1 MPDYEWPQPRLHAAG
16 RSARRAN
23 GRGVELAVALDAVI
37 VAVSEDEPRV
47 LVRLPGDA
55 LPAGPFDP
63 AADATLEMGL
73 RRWVTEQTQLELGHA
88 EQLYTFGDRDRDPR
102 RPGGP
107 RMLSIAYLAFVR
119 ESAPSGSA
127 DARWRDW
134 YAHFPW
140 EDWRAGRP
148 PQVDGVVLPAVDAWI
163 AAAAAADERKARE
176 RRARRCTGTRR
187 VAWNPE
193 LVLERYELF
202 WEIGLVAESR
212 VPATRTLGEPMA
224 LDHRRILATA
234 IGRVR
239 GALRYRP
246 VVFELLPATFTLFQ
260 LQRTAEALAGVRLH
274 KGNFRRLVV
283 EGNLVEPTGE
293 RASEGPGRP
302 AALYR
307 FRRDVVAE
315 RNILG
320 PSIKPGSK

>member
-1 MPDYEWPQPRLHAAG
+1 MPGWSKHNHACTLAG
-16 RSARRAN
+16 RRARRAN
-23 GRGVELAVALDAVI
+23 RRGVELAVALDAVI

-47 LVRLPGDA
+47 LVRLPGEA

-107 RMLSIAYLAFVR
+107 RMLSISYLAFVR

-127 DARWRDW
+127 HARWRDW
-134 YAHFPW
+134 YAYFPW

-148 PQVDGVVLPAVDAWI
+148 PVVDEVVLPAVDAWI
-163 AAAAAADERKARE
+163 AASASGDEHKARE

-212 VPATRTLGEPMA
+212 APGPRTLGEPMA

-260 LQRTAEALAGVRLH
+260 LQRTVEALAGMRLH

-283 EGNLVEPTGE
+283 DGNLVEPTGE
-293 RASEGPGRP
+293 RAREGPGRP
-302 AALYR
+302 AAVYR

-315 RNILG
+315 RDILG
-320 PSIKPGSK
+320 LSISLGSK

>member
-1 MPDYEWPQPRLHAAG
+1 M
-16 RSARRAN
+16 
-23 GRGVELAVALDAVI
+23 ELAVALDAVI

-47 LVRLPGDA
+47 LVRVPGEA

-63 AADATLEMGL
+63 IADRTLEMGL
-73 RRWVTEQTQLELGHA
+73 RRWVTEQTQLELGHV

-102 RPGGP
+102 LAERAERHAGGQ
-107 RMLSIAYLAFVR
+107 RALSIAYLAFVH
-119 ESAPSGSA
+119 ESAPGGNEG
-127 DARWRDW
+127 ARWRGW
-134 YAHFPW
+134 YAYFPW

-148 PQVDGVVLPAVDAWI
+148 TVVDDVVLPAVAAWI
-163 AAAAAADERKARE
+163 ASAAGDERKARE

-212 VPATRTLGEPMA
+212 TPAAQTIGEPMA

-239 GALRYRP
+239 GALAYRP
-246 VVFELLPATFTLFQ
+246 LVFELLPATFTLFQ
-260 LQRTAEALAGVRLH
+260 LQRTVEALAGVRLH
-274 KGNFRRLVV
+274 KGNFRRIVID
-283 EGNLVEPTGE
+283 GGLVEPTGE
-293 RASEGPGRP
+293 RATDGPGRP
-302 AALYR
+302 AERYR

-315 RNILG
+315 RDMLG
-320 PSIKPGSK
+320 VSIIR

>member
-1 MPDYEWPQPRLHAAG
+1 V
-16 RSARRAN
+16 SI
-23 GRGVELAVALDAVI
+23 ELAVALDAVI
-37 VAVSEDEPRV
+37 VAVSEDQPRV
-47 LVRLPGDA
+47 LVRVPGEA

-63 AADATLEMGL
+63 AGDPTLEAAL
-73 RRWVTEQTQLELGHA
+73 RRWVTDQTQLGLGHV

-102 RPGGP
+102 RSERDSRHPGGP

-119 ESAPSGSA
+119 ESAPGGSA

-134 YAHFPW
+134 YAYFPW

-148 PQVDGVVLPAVDAWI
+148 PLVDEIILPAVDAWI
-163 AAAAAADERKARE
+163 AAAGMDERKARE

-202 WEIGLVAESR
+202 WEMGLVAESR
-212 VPATRTLGEPMA
+212 TPAPRALGEPMA

-239 GALRYRP
+239 GAMRYRP

-260 LQRTAEALAGVRLH
+260 LQRTVEALSGVRLH

-283 EGNLVEPTGE
+283 NGRLVEATGE
-293 RASEGPGRP
+293 RAREGPGRP
-302 AALYR
+302 ATLYR

-315 RNILG
+315 KDILG
-320 PSIKPGSK
+320 LSINPPST

>member
-1 MPDYEWPQPRLHAAG
+1 MA
-16 RSARRAN
+16 S
-23 GRGVELAVALDAVI
+23 ELTVALDAVI

-47 LVRLPGDA
+47 LIRLPGEA

-63 AADATLEMGL
+63 AADPTLEMGL
-73 RRWVTEQTQLELGHA
+73 RRWVTEQTQLRLGHV

-102 RPGGP
+102 RPGT

-134 YAHFPW
+134 YAYFPW

-148 PQVDGVVLPAVDAWI
+148 AMVDAVVLPAVAAWI
-163 AAAAAADERKARE
+163 AAAPAEERKARE
-176 RRARRCTGTRR
+176 HRARRCTGTRR
-187 VAWNPE
+187 VAWNAE

-202 WEIGLVAESR
+202 WEIGLVDESR
-212 VPATRTLGEPMA
+212 TPAARTLGEPMA
-224 LDHRRILATA
+224 VDHRRILATA
-234 IGRVR
+234 IGRIR
-239 GALRYRP
+239 GALAYRP
-246 VVFELLPATFTLFQ
+246 VVFELLPATFTLFR
-260 LQRTAEALAGVRLH
+260 LQRTVEALAGVRLH

-283 EGNLVEPTGE
+283 DGELVEPTGE
-293 RASEGPGRP
+293 RASAGPGRP
-302 AALYR
+302 AELYR

-320 PSIKPGSK
+320 VSISPSP

>member
-1 MPDYEWPQPRLHAAG
+1 VA
-16 RSARRAN
+16 S
-23 GRGVELAVALDAVI
+23 ELAVALDAVI

-47 LVRLPGDA
+47 LVRVLGDA
-55 LPAGPFDP
+55 LPAGRFDP
-63 AADATLEMGL
+63 AADPTLEMGL
-73 RRWVTEQTQLELGHA
+73 RHWVTEQTQLHLGHV

-102 RPGGP
+102 HRGGP

-119 ESAPSGSA
+119 ESAPSGNA

-134 YAHFPW
+134 YAYFPW

-148 PQVDGVVLPAVDAWI
+148 AVVDEVVLPAVAAWI
-163 AAAAAADERKARE
+163 AAAPPDERKARE

-202 WEIGLVAESR
+202 WEMGLVAESR
-212 VPATRTLGEPMA
+212 APAARTIGDAMA

-234 IGRVR
+234 IGRIR
-239 GALRYRP
+239 GALAYRP

-260 LQRTAEALAGVRLH
+260 LQRTVDALAGVRLH

-283 EGNLVEPTGE
+283 DGGLVEATGE
-293 RASEGPGRP
+293 RATEGPGRP
-302 AALYR
+302 AALFR

-320 PSIKPGSK
+320 VSINPTP

>member
-1 MPDYEWPQPRLHAAG
+1 VSTG
-16 RSARRAN
+16 
-23 GRGVELAVALDAVI
+23 LAVALDAVI
-37 VAVSEDEPRV
+37 VAVSQDEPRV
-47 LVRLPGDA
+47 LVRLPDEA

-63 AADATLEMGL
+63 VADPTLEMGL

-88 EQLYTFGDRDRDPR
+88 EQLYTFGDRNRDPR
-102 RPGGP
+102 HPGGP

-119 ESAPSGSA
+119 EKAPSASA

-134 YAHFPW
+134 YAYFPG

-148 PQVDGVVLPAVDAWI
+148 PLVDEVVLPAVDAWV
-163 AAAAAADERKARE
+163 AAAAADERKARE

-187 VAWNPE
+187 IAWNPE

-212 VPATRTLGEPMA
+212 TPAASTIGEPMA

-239 GALRYRP
+239 GALAYRP

-260 LQRTAEALAGVRLH
+260 LQRTVEALAGVRLH

-283 EGNLVEPTGE
+283 SGNLVEPTGE
-293 RASEGPGRP
+293 RASAGRGRP
-302 AALYR
+302 ATRYR

-320 PSIKPGSK
+320 LSINPPAT

>member
-1 MPDYEWPQPRLHAAG
+1 MSTG
-16 RSARRAN
+16 
-23 GRGVELAVALDAVI
+23 LAVALDAVI

-47 LVRLPGDA
+47 LVRAPGEA

-63 AADATLEMGL
+63 IADPTLEMGL
-73 RRWVTEQTQLELGHA
+73 RRWVTEQTQLALGHV

-102 RPGGP
+102 RRDGP
-107 RMLSIAYLAFVR
+107 RMLSIAYLAFVH
-119 ESAPSGSA
+119 ETAPDGSA
-127 DARWRDW
+127 DARWRGW
-134 YAHFPW
+134 YAYFPW

-148 PQVDGVVLPAVDAWI
+148 AVVDEMVLPAVEAWV
-163 AAAAAADERKARE
+163 AAAAGDERKGRE

-212 VPATRTLGEPMA
+212 APAARTIGEPMA

-234 IGRVR
+234 IGRIR
-239 GALRYRP
+239 GALAYRP
-246 VVFELLPATFTLFQ
+246 LVFELLPATFTLFQ
-260 LQRTAEALAGVRLH
+260 LQRTVEALAGVRLH

-283 EGNLVEPTGE
+283 DGGLVEPTGD
-293 RASEGPGRP
+293 RATAGPGRP
-302 AALYR
+302 AARYR

-320 PSIKPGSK
+320 VSISPTT